1 MHNFNLPRRQLIQA
15 ATAVAMG
22 GMAPTLWAQSPA
34 SASRFQQAVQQIETT
49 SGGRLG
55 VAVLDTRT
63 GAAYAYRGAE
73 RFALCSTFK
82 FLAAALVLARVD
94 QGQEQLTRQIT
105 VQAADIVPYAPVTQ
119 PRVGG
124 PPLTV
129 AELCEA
135 AITVSDN
142 PAANLLL
149 HSFGGPQAL
158 TAYARSLGDTATRLD
173 RTEPHLNQATPGDPR
188 DTTTPAAMLRTL
200 QQVVLGDALS
210 PASRAQLTR
219 WLLDCKT
226 GDRKLRALLP
236 AGWRVADKTGSG
248 GHGSSNDIAV
258 LWPPGR
264 SPVLVTSYL
273 TETTAAQEVR
283 DQALA
288 EVGQLVAALVLA
300 GPG

>member
-1 MHNFNLPRRQLIQA
+1 MHNFRPTLQRRQFIRA
-15 ATAVAMG
+15 ATAIATG
-22 GMAPTLWAQSPA
+22 AMAPALWAMPPS
-34 SASRFQQAVQQIETT
+34 SAARFQQAVQQIETT

-55 VAVLDTRT
+55 VAVLDTQN

-94 QGQEQLTRQIT
+94 QGQEQLARQIT

-124 PPLTV
+124 LPMTV

-135 AITVSDN
+135 AVTLSDN

-149 HSFGGPQAL
+149 HSFGGPEAL

-188 DTTTPAAMLRTL
+188 DTTTPTAMLRTL
-200 QQVVLGDALS
+200 QKIVLGDVLS
-210 PASRAQLTR
+210 PACRTQITR

-236 AGWRVADKTGSG
+236 ADWRVADKTGAG
-248 GHGSSNDIAV
+248 GHGSNNDIAV

-264 SPVLVTSYL
+264 GPVLVTSYL
-273 TETTAAQEVR
+273 TETTAPQEVR

-288 EVGQLVAALVLA
+288 EVGRLVATL
-300 GPG
+300 